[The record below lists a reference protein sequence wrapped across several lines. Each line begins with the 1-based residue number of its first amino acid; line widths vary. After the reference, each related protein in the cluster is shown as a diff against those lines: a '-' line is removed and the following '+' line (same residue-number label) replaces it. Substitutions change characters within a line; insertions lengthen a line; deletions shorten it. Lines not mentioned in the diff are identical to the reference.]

1 MPTPERTFEGQASQ
15 TSQRWCRGS
24 DLRPHIGTGELLRI
38 DYASGRLG
46 SMKRPLRKLPVAK
59 RRELDAAV
67 EIIEDGFAKAI
78 STRRADRLKKGR
90 ILKIILFGSYARGD
104 WVHDP
109 VGRYFSDFDILV
121 VVDHEDLTDFEFW
134 EDIEKRLLAELS
146 AGAMRTPVSLIVH
159 SLSDVNWKL
168 EHGRGFF
175 IDIVRDGVALKD
187 TPGVAF
193 SEPQPLAPT
202 TALEEASE
210 YFEEWKEMAD
220 GFTMAADLLREKGQS
235 KLAAFNLHQT
245 AETIYQGLL
254 LVLTLYSPK
263 SHHLVRLR
271 NMTEPLE
278 PRLREVWP
286 HETKFQ
292 KRCFELLRAAYVK
305 ARYSRHYRITDEE
318 LAYLA
323 ERIELL
329 RQIVTEASAERIAAL
344 KAATES

>member
-1 MPTPERTFEGQASQ
+1 
-15 TSQRWCRGS
+15 
-24 DLRPHIGTGELLRI
+24 
-38 DYASGRLG
+38 
-46 SMKRPLRKLPVAK
+46 MKRPLRKLPLAK
-59 RRELDAAV
+59 QRELDAAV
-67 EIIEDGFAKAI
+67 EIIQDGFAKAI
-78 STRRADRLKKGR
+78 STRRADRLKNGR

-109 VGRYFSDFDILV
+109 VERYFSDFDLLI

-134 EDIEKRLLAELS
+134 EDVEKRLLAELS

-159 SLSDVNWKL
+159 SLDDVNWKL

-175 IDIVRDGVALKD
+175 IDIARDGVVLKD
-187 TPGVAF
+187 TPGVTF
-193 SEPQPLAPT
+193 SEPQPLPPS
-202 TALEEASE
+202 TALEEAVN

-220 GFTMAADLLREKGQS
+220 GFTMAAKLLKENGQA

-254 LVLTLYSPK
+254 QVQTLYSPK
-263 SHHLVRLR
+263 SHNLIRLR

-286 HETKFQ
+286 HDTKFQ

-318 LAYLA
+318 LAYLT
-323 ERIELL
+323 ERIEVL
-329 RQIVTEASAERIAAL
+329 RQVVTEASEKRITELRSAAGQ
-344 KAATES
+344 S

>member
-1 MPTPERTFEGQASQ
+1 
-15 TSQRWCRGS
+15 
-24 DLRPHIGTGELLRI
+24 
-38 DYASGRLG
+38 
-46 SMKRPLRKLPVAK
+46 MKRPLRKLPLAK
-59 RRELDAAV
+59 RRELDTAV
-67 EIIEDGFAKAI
+67 AIIEDGFAKAV
-78 STRRADRLKKGR
+78 STRRADRLKNGR

-134 EDIEKRLLAELS
+134 EDVEKRLLAELS
-146 AGAMRTPVSLIVH
+146 AGALRTPVSLIVH
-159 SLSDVNWKL
+159 SLDDVNWKL

-175 IDIVRDGVALKD
+175 IDILRDGVVLKD
-187 TPGVAF
+187 TPGANF
-193 SEPQPLAPT
+193 SEPQPLPPS
-202 TALEEASE
+202 TALQEASD
-210 YFEEWKEMAD
+210 YFEEWEETAN
-220 GFTMAADLLREKGQS
+220 GFLKGARFYVQEREL

-245 AETIYQGLL
+245 TETLYQGLL

-263 SHHLVRLR
+263 SHNLIRLR

-305 ARYSRHYRITDEE
+305 ARYSRHYRITEEE
-318 LAYLA
+318 LAWLT

-329 RQIVTEASAERIAAL
+329 RTIVRAACEARLAELRRAAE
-344 KAATES
+344 A

>member
-1 MPTPERTFEGQASQ
+1 
-15 TSQRWCRGS
+15 
-24 DLRPHIGTGELLRI
+24 
-38 DYASGRLG
+38 
-46 SMKRPLRKLPVAK
+46 MKRPLRKLPLAK
-59 RRELDAAV
+59 QRELDAAV
-67 EIIEDGFAKAI
+67 GIIQDGFAKAI
-78 STRRADRLKKGR
+78 ATRRADRLKNGR

-109 VGRYFSDFDILV
+109 VGRYFSDFDLLV

-134 EDIEKRLLAELS
+134 EDVEKRLMAELS

-159 SLSDVNWKL
+159 SLDDVNWKL

-175 IDIVRDGVALKD
+175 IDIARDGVVLQD

-193 SEPQPLAPT
+193 SEPQPLPPS
-202 TALEEASE
+202 TALEEATE
-210 YFEEWKEMAD
+210 HFEEWQ
-220 GFTMAADLLREKGQS
+220 GAATRLL
-235 KLAAFNLHQT
+235 KLARISAEEGMQDEEWRKNAAFNLHQA

-263 SHHLVRLR
+263 SHNLIRLR
-271 NMTEPLE
+271 NMAEPLE

-286 HETKFQ
+286 HDTKFQ

-318 LAYLA
+318 LAYLT
-323 ERIELL
+323 ERIEVL
-329 RQIVTEASAERIAAL
+329 RQAVAEASERRIAEL
-344 KAATES
+344 RQAAGE

>member
-1 MPTPERTFEGQASQ
+1 
-15 TSQRWCRGS
+15 
-24 DLRPHIGTGELLRI
+24 L
-38 DYASGRLG
+38 
-46 SMKRPLRKLPVAK
+46 PLAK
-59 RRELDAAV
+59 QRELDAAV
-67 EIIEDGFAKAI
+67 EIIQDGFAKAI
-78 STRRADRLKKGR
+78 STRRADRLKNGR

-109 VGRYFSDFDILV
+109 VGRYFSDFDLLV

-134 EDIEKRLLAELS
+134 EDVEKRLLAELS

-159 SLSDVNWKL
+159 SLDDVNWKL

-175 IDIVRDGVALKD
+175 IDIARDGVVLKD
-187 TPGVAF
+187 TSGIAF
-193 SEPQPLAPT
+193 SEPQPLPPS
-202 TALEEASE
+202 TALEEAIE
-210 YFEEWKEMAD
+210 YFEQWQEDASRRKELAEFAVTK
-220 GFTMAADLLREKGQS
+220 GFNSE
-235 KLAAFNLHQT
+235 AAFELHRV

-254 LVLTLYSPK
+254 QVLTFYSPK
-263 SHHLVRLR
+263 SHNLIRLR

-318 LAYLA
+318 LAFLT
-323 ERIELL
+323 ERIEVL
-329 RQIVTEASAERIAAL
+329 RLVVREACEARIEELRRLAAQ
-344 KAATES
+344 

>member
-1 MPTPERTFEGQASQ
+1 MT
-15 TSQRWCRGS
+15 
-24 DLRPHIGTGELLRI
+24 
-38 DYASGRLG
+38 
-46 SMKRPLRKLPVAK
+46 RPLRKLPIAK
-59 RRELDAAV
+59 QRELDAAV
-67 EIIEDGFAKAI
+67 AIIEEGFAKAI
-78 STRRADRLKKGR
+78 ASRKADRLKNGR

-109 VGRYFSDFDILV
+109 VGRYFSDFDILA

-146 AGAMRTPVSLIVH
+146 AGTLRTPVSLIVH
-159 SLSDVNWKL
+159 SLDDVNWKL

-175 IDIVRDGVALKD
+175 IDIVRDGVVVKD
-187 TPGVAF
+187 TSDVAF
-193 SEPQPLAPT
+193 SEPQPLPPS
-202 TALEEASE
+202 TALEEASG
-210 YFEEWKEMAD
+210 YFQEWREDASHRGELAEFAMSR
-220 GFTMAADLLREKGQS
+220 GFNSE
-235 KLAAFNLHQT
+235 AAFELHRV

-254 LVLTLYSPK
+254 KVLTFYSPK
-263 SHHLVRLR
+263 SHNLIRLR

-318 LAYLA
+318 LAYLS
-323 ERIELL
+323 ERVEVL
-329 RQIVTEASAERIAAL
+329 RQIATDASQTRLAELRRAAGDPEA
-344 KAATES
+344 

>member
-1 MPTPERTFEGQASQ
+1 
-15 TSQRWCRGS
+15 
-24 DLRPHIGTGELLRI
+24 
-38 DYASGRLG
+38 
-46 SMKRPLRKLPVAK
+46 MKRPLRKLPLAK
-59 RRELDAAV
+59 QRELDAAV
-67 EIIEDGFAKAI
+67 EIIQDGFAKAI
-78 STRRADRLKKGR
+78 STRRADRLKNGR

-109 VGRYFSDFDILV
+109 VGRYFSDFDLLV

-134 EDIEKRLLAELS
+134 EDVEKRLLAELS

-159 SLSDVNWKL
+159 SLDDVNWKL

-175 IDIVRDGVALKD
+175 IDIARDGVVLQD

-193 SEPQPLAPT
+193 SEPQPLPPS
-202 TALEEASE
+202 TALEETIE
-210 YFEEWKEMAD
+210 YFEEWQEDASCRKELAEFAVSK
-220 GFTMAADLLREKGQS
+220 GFNSE
-235 KLAAFNLHQT
+235 AAFELHRV

-254 LVLTLYSPK
+254 RVLTFYSPK
-263 SHHLVRLR
+263 SHNLIRLR

-278 PRLREVWP
+278 PKLRDVWP

-318 LAYLA
+318 LAFLT
-323 ERIELL
+323 ERIEVL
-329 RQIVTEASAERIAAL
+329 RDIVRAACEARIEELRRLAE
-344 KAATES
+344 